1 MEKGRMRILQNCF
14 DMLVRGEVE
23 RAVLLAELKT
33 SNESH
38 AYRNAFCDLMNV
50 MARER
55 YYRKR
60 APRLDDIC
68 AGDPGFL
75 ARPDEIFE
83 RWQDVEEWRAIVS
96 GLPPLARKLAQIAK
110 RCAESFEDLPGGVWS
125 IGNLVELRRR
135 VKRDF
140 IAWERT
146 HDERKYYKARST
158 LVAVL
163 RDSRKRKY
171 YMERPALLAVLH
183 RNRRKREG

>member
-1 MEKGRMRILQNCF
+1 MKKERMRILLNCF
-14 DMLVRGEVE
+14 NMLVRGEVE

-68 AGDPGFL
+68 AGDPAFL
-75 ARPDEIFE
+75 ARPDDMFE
-83 RWQDVEEWRAIVS
+83 RWQDDEEWRAIVS
-96 GLPPLARKLAQIAK
+96 DLPPLARKLAQIAK

-125 IGNLVELRRR
+125 QHNIVELRRR

-146 HDERKYYKARST
+146 HSERKYFLAKRT
-158 LVAVL
+158 LVGA
-163 RDSRKRKY
+163 
-171 YMERPALLAVLH
+171 LH
-183 RNRRKREG
+183 RNRRKRAG